1 MTGGLPTMHQ
11 ANIQQIEC
19 LITLAE
25 ELHFGR
31 TAQRL
36 GYSQSRVS
44 QLIAELE
51 TRVGARLV
59 ERTSRRVALTR
70 VGAQF
75 VGEVRPAYRAL
86 LRTFTRARDRA
97 LRGAVE
103 ELRVGFTGMV
113 YEEITT
119 VFRALHEEHGIAV
132 HTHDLPLG
140 SPFVAVLD
148 GDIDA
153 VIAELPVH
161 EPELT
166 VGFRFPPQD
175 QLIALSSIH
184 PLATRESIDVEEL
197 ADLDLLHRIGT
208 APDYWKV
215 ARTPPA
221 TPTGVPILSTTGITT
236 IQQGMTLAASGR
248 HALLACRPLAEHH
261 TRTDLRFIPVRG
273 LESTSQLG
281 LLWRTDHASPQLA
294 ALARLLHDAHA
305 APDTAAPTD
314 RREIPR
320 PSPARAEHAE
330 VSVREWPSISVC
342 CADT

>member
-1 MTGGLPTMHQ
+1 MHQ

-31 TAQRL
+31 TADRL

-44 QLIAELE
+44 QLIAEVE

-59 ERTSRRVALTR
+59 ERTSRRVTLTR

-86 LRTFTRARDRA
+86 MRTFTRARERA

-103 ELRVGFTGMV
+103 ELRIGFTGMV
-113 YEEITT
+113 YEEITAT
-119 VFRALHEEHGIAV
+119 FRTLYDQHGIAV

-140 SPFVAVLD
+140 SPFIAVTE

-166 VGFRFPPQD
+166 VGYRFPPQD
-175 QLIALSSIH
+175 QFIAISTDH
-184 PLATRESIDVEEL
+184 PLAERRAITVEEL
-197 ADLDLLHRIGT
+197 GELDLLHRTGD
-208 APDYWKV
+208 APDYWKA

-221 TPTGVPILSTTGITT
+221 TPGGLPILSTTGITT

-248 HALLACRPLAEHH
+248 HALLACRPLAQHH
-261 TRTDLRFIPVRG
+261 ARTDLRFIPVHG
-273 LESTSQLG
+273 LEATSQLG
-281 LLWRTDHASPQLA
+281 LIWHTDHTSPQLS
-294 ALARLLHDAHA
+294 ALAQLLNERND
-305 APDTAAPTD
+305 PQEPET
-314 RREIPR
+314 
-320 PSPARAEHAE
+320 RA
-330 VSVREWPSISVC
+330 
-342 CADT
+342 